1 MWNQSQIPISRF
13 KVHIWPWVNAT
24 RNSHLSE
31 LTEPRPIKQD
41 LIRLLSRWAVKEAT
55 YKAFSDFRLP
65 FPHIMLKKDRASSK
79 PQLHFTG
86 PVAKWAEDLNVQV
99 ICPTPHLLFP
109 CFSWI
114 LLQLR
119 IQLFQSHMMAT
130 MQWLK
135 SYWSQDLKIVVNVH
149 RFHLKSSPW
158 TSLVPARKVSNA
170 IRRVHIELESR

>member
-1 MWNQSQIPISRF
+1 MWNQSQISISRF
-13 KVHIWPWVNAT
+13 KVHICPWINAT
-24 RNSHLSE
+24 RNLDSHLSE
-31 LTEPRPIKQD
+31 LIEPRPIMQD

-65 FPHIMLKKDRASSK
+65 FPHIMLKKDCASSK

-99 ICPTPHLLFP
+99 ICPTLLSP
-109 CFSWI
+109 PSLPVFSWI

-135 SYWSQDLKIVVNVH
+135 SYWFLSPFYDSI
-149 RFHLKSSPW
+149 FKSSLW
-158 TSLVPARKVSNA
+158 TSLVT
-170 IRRVHIELESR
+170 HITSVYEHHKDFLENETT